1 MMLMNTT
8 GVTAPTVDA
17 TRVFAPGTRS
27 FGTFQNACVHTAG

>member
-8 GVTAPTVDA
+8 GVTAPAGDA

-27 FGTFQNACVHTAG
+27 FGTFQNACVHNAG